1 MDPAA
6 ELIQRV
12 KKQRERIYNDDIYFL
27 SSKPP
32 KNAPEW
38 AFDASKVTYET
49 YETDGCSESN
59 GNEELSQDYVPEEYV
74 PEEPDLTDQYS
85 DYILNSAEMNAVRPE
100 DLDEPGESS
109 TAVSW
114 IILYRK
120 YIAD

>member
-1 MDPAA
+1 M
-6 ELIQRV
+6 
-12 KKQRERIYNDDIYFL
+12 

-32 KNAPEW
+32 KNAPDW
-38 AFDASKVTYET
+38 AFDASKIT

-59 GNEELSQDYVPEEYV
+59 ENEELSQDYV